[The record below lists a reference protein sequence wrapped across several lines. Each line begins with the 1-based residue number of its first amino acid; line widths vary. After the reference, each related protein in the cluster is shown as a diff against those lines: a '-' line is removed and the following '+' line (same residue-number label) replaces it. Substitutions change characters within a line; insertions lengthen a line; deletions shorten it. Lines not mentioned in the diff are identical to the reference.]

1 LDFSNIFG
9 FTWDSHRCIGF
20 CYLVW
25 HKFQDTEMNEA
36 KFRLTPENKKEV
48 MRSIWDNLNGWF
60 ENGNLDITIRPH
72 KSKRSVE
79 QNRRLWKIYG
89 ELADKAWVNGRRY
102 SAETWHEYCK
112 GYFLGFEL
120 KAMPDGSELKTPI
133 STTTLNTAEMTDYQN
148 RLQVW
153 AAGNFGLIWE
163 F

>member
-1 LDFSNIFG
+1 MQSVA
-9 FTWDSHRCIGF
+9 
-20 CYLVW
+20 Y
-25 HKFQDTEMNEA
+25 
-36 KFRLTPENKKEV
+36 RLTKDNKRPLMTTIYNNLGAWLEANAELEV
-48 MRSIWDNLNGWF
+48 S
-60 ENGNLDITIRPH
+60 IRPYN
-72 KSKRSVE
+72 SKRSIE

-112 GYFLGFEL
+112 GMFLGYEL
-120 KAMPDGSELKTPI
+120 KAMPDGTEVKTPI

-148 RLQVW
+148 RLQAW

>member
-1 LDFSNIFG
+1 MENVSYKLTKDNKRPLMTTIYNNLGVWLESNAE
-9 FTWDSHRCIGF
+9 
-20 CYLVW
+20 L
-25 HKFQDTEMNEA
+25 
-36 KFRLTPENKKEV
+36 EV
-48 MRSIWDNLNGWF
+48 C
-60 ENGNLDITIRPH
+60 IRPYN
-72 KSKRSVE
+72 SKRSIE

-148 RLQVW
+148 RLQAW

>member
-1 LDFSNIFG
+1 MENVSYKLTKDNKRPLMTTIYNNLG
-9 FTWDSHRCIGF
+9 AW
-20 CYLVW
+20 L
-25 HKFQDTEMNEA
+25 EA
-36 KFRLTPENKKEV
+36 NAELEV
-48 MRSIWDNLNGWF
+48 C
-60 ENGNLDITIRPH
+60 IRPH

-112 GYFLGFEL
+112 GMFLGFEL
-120 KAMPDGSELKTPI
+120 KAMPDGTEVKTPI

-148 RLQVW
+148 RLQSW
-153 AAGNFGLIWE
+153 AAGEFGIIWE

>member
-1 LDFSNIFG
+1 MQSVA
-9 FTWDSHRCIGF
+9 
-20 CYLVW
+20 Y
-25 HKFQDTEMNEA
+25 
-36 KFRLTPENKKEV
+36 RLTKDNKRPLMTTIYNNLGAWLEANEELEV
-48 MRSIWDNLNGWF
+48 C
-60 ENGNLDITIRPH
+60 IRPYN
-72 KSKRSVE
+72 SKRSVE

-120 KAMPDGSELKTPI
+120 KAMPDGTELKTPI

-148 RLQVW
+148 RLQAW

>member
-1 LDFSNIFG
+1 METVSYKLTKDNKRPLMTTIYNNLG
-9 FTWDSHRCIGF
+9 
-20 CYLVW
+20 VW
-25 HKFQDTEMNEA
+25 LEA
-36 KFRLTPENKKEV
+36 NAELEV
-48 MRSIWDNLNGWF
+48 CV
-60 ENGNLDITIRPH
+60 RPYN
-72 KSKRSVE
+72 SKRSVE

-112 GYFLGFEL
+112 GMFLGYEL
-120 KAMPDGSELKTPI
+120 KAMPDGTEIKTPI

-148 RLQVW
+148 RLQAW

>member
-1 LDFSNIFG
+1 MQSVA
-9 FTWDSHRCIGF
+9 
-20 CYLVW
+20 Y
-25 HKFQDTEMNEA
+25 
-36 KFRLTPENKKEV
+36 RLTKDNKRPLMTTIYNNLGAWLEANAELEV
-48 MRSIWDNLNGWF
+48 S
-60 ENGNLDITIRPH
+60 IRPYN
-72 KSKRSVE
+72 SKRSIE

-112 GYFLGFEL
+112 GMFLGFEL
-120 KAMPDGSELKTPI
+120 KAMPDGTEVKTPI

-148 RLQVW
+148 RLQAW

>member
-1 LDFSNIFG
+1 MENVSYKLTKDNKRPLMTTIYNNLGVWLESNAE
-9 FTWDSHRCIGF
+9 
-20 CYLVW
+20 L
-25 HKFQDTEMNEA
+25 
-36 KFRLTPENKKEV
+36 EV
-48 MRSIWDNLNGWF
+48 C
-60 ENGNLDITIRPH
+60 IRPYN
-72 KSKRSVE
+72 SKRSIE

-112 GYFLGFEL
+112 GMFLGFEL
-120 KAMPDGSELKTPI
+120 KAMPDGTELKTPI

-148 RLQVW
+148 RLQAW

>member
-1 LDFSNIFG
+1 MENVSYKLTKDNKRPLMTTIYNNLGVWLESNAE
-9 FTWDSHRCIGF
+9 
-20 CYLVW
+20 L
-25 HKFQDTEMNEA
+25 
-36 KFRLTPENKKEV
+36 EV
-48 MRSIWDNLNGWF
+48 C
-60 ENGNLDITIRPH
+60 IRPYN
-72 KSKRSVE
+72 SKRSIE

-112 GYFLGFEL
+112 GMFLGFEL
-120 KAMPDGSELKTPI
+120 KAMPDGTEVKTPI

-148 RLQVW
+148 RLQAW

>member
-1 LDFSNIFG
+1 MQSVA
-9 FTWDSHRCIGF
+9 
-20 CYLVW
+20 Y
-25 HKFQDTEMNEA
+25 
-36 KFRLTPENKKEV
+36 RLTKDNKRPLMTTIYNNLGVWLESNAELEV
-48 MRSIWDNLNGWF
+48 C
-60 ENGNLDITIRPH
+60 IRPYN
-72 KSKRSVE
+72 SKRSIE

-112 GYFLGFEL
+112 GMFLGYEL

-148 RLQVW
+148 RLQAW

>member
-1 LDFSNIFG
+1 MLFPRLLIF
-9 FTWDSHRCIGF
+9 IGF
-20 CYLVW
+20 LIDAARLLV
-25 HKFQDTEMNEA
+25 KNTNCDVKMNEA
-36 KFRLTPENKKEV
+36 KFTLTPQNARGV

-72 KSKRSVE
+72 KSKRSIE

-112 GYFLGFEL
+112 GVLLGFDI
-120 KAMPDGSELKTPI
+120 KAMPDGTEVKTPI

-148 RLQVW
+148 RLQSW
-153 AAGNFGLIWE
+153 AAGEFGIIWE

>member
-1 LDFSNIFG
+1 MQSVA
-9 FTWDSHRCIGF
+9 
-20 CYLVW
+20 Y
-25 HKFQDTEMNEA
+25 
-36 KFRLTPENKKEV
+36 RLTKDNKRPLMTTIYNNLGAWLEANAELEV
-48 MRSIWDNLNGWF
+48 C
-60 ENGNLDITIRPH
+60 IRPYN
-72 KSKRSVE
+72 SKRSVE

-120 KAMPDGSELKTPI
+120 KAMPDGTELKTPI

-148 RLQVW
+148 RLQAW

>member
-1 LDFSNIFG
+1 MQSVA
-9 FTWDSHRCIGF
+9 
-20 CYLVW
+20 Y
-25 HKFQDTEMNEA
+25 
-36 KFRLTPENKKEV
+36 RLTKDNKRPLMTTIYNNLGVWLESNAELEV
-48 MRSIWDNLNGWF
+48 C
-60 ENGNLDITIRPH
+60 IRPYN
-72 KSKRSVE
+72 SKRSIE
-79 QNRRLWKIYG
+79 QNRRLWAIYG

-120 KAMPDGSELKTPI
+120 KAMPDGTELKTPI

-148 RLQVW
+148 RLQAW

>member
-1 LDFSNIFG
+1 MLFPRLLIF
-9 FTWDSHRCIGF
+9 IGF
-20 CYLVW
+20 LIGAARLLV
-25 HKFQDTEMNEA
+25 KNTNCDIKMNEA
-36 KFRLTPENKKEV
+36 KFTLTPQNARGV

-72 KSKRSVE
+72 KSKRSIE
-79 QNRRLWKIYG
+79 QNRRLWGIYS

-112 GYFLGFEL
+112 GVLLGFDI
-120 KAMPDGSELKTPI
+120 KAMPDGTEVKTPI

-148 RLQVW
+148 RLQSW
-153 AAGNFGLIWE
+153 AAGEFGIIWE

>member
-1 LDFSNIFG
+1 MQSVA
-9 FTWDSHRCIGF
+9 
-20 CYLVW
+20 Y
-25 HKFQDTEMNEA
+25 
-36 KFRLTPENKKEV
+36 RLTKDNKRPLMTTIYNNLGVWLESNAELEV
-48 MRSIWDNLNGWF
+48 C
-60 ENGNLDITIRPH
+60 IRPYN
-72 KSKRSVE
+72 SKRSIE

-133 STTTLNTAEMTDYQN
+133 STTTLNTAEMTDYQS
-148 RLQVW
+148 RLQAW

>member
-1 LDFSNIFG
+1 MQSVA
-9 FTWDSHRCIGF
+9 
-20 CYLVW
+20 Y
-25 HKFQDTEMNEA
+25 
-36 KFRLTPENKKEV
+36 RLTKDNKRPLMTTIYNNLGAWLEANAELEV
-48 MRSIWDNLNGWF
+48 S
-60 ENGNLDITIRPH
+60 IRPYN
-72 KSKRSVE
+72 SKRSIE

-112 GYFLGFEL
+112 GMFLGYEL
-120 KAMPDGSELKTPI
+120 KAMPDGTELKTPI

-148 RLQVW
+148 RLQAW

>member
-1 LDFSNIFG
+1 MQSVA
-9 FTWDSHRCIGF
+9 
-20 CYLVW
+20 Y
-25 HKFQDTEMNEA
+25 
-36 KFRLTPENKKEV
+36 RLTKDNKRPLMTTIYNNLGVWLEANTELEV
-48 MRSIWDNLNGWF
+48 C
-60 ENGNLDITIRPH
+60 IRPYN
-72 KSKRSVE
+72 SKRSIE

-112 GYFLGFEL
+112 GMFLGYEL
-120 KAMPDGSELKTPI
+120 KAMPDGTEVKTPI

-148 RLQVW
+148 RLQAW

>member
-1 LDFSNIFG
+1 MQSVA
-9 FTWDSHRCIGF
+9 
-20 CYLVW
+20 Y
-25 HKFQDTEMNEA
+25 
-36 KFRLTPENKKEV
+36 RLTKDNKRPLMTTIYNNLGVWLEANAELEV
-48 MRSIWDNLNGWF
+48 C
-60 ENGNLDITIRPH
+60 IRPYN
-72 KSKRSVE
+72 SKRSIE

-148 RLQVW
+148 RLQAW

>member
-1 LDFSNIFG
+1 MQSVA
-9 FTWDSHRCIGF
+9 
-20 CYLVW
+20 Y
-25 HKFQDTEMNEA
+25 
-36 KFRLTPENKKEV
+36 RLTKDNKRPLMTTIYNNLGAWLESNAELEV
-48 MRSIWDNLNGWF
+48 C
-60 ENGNLDITIRPH
+60 IRPY

-112 GYFLGFEL
+112 GMFLGYEL
-120 KAMPDGSELKTPI
+120 KAMPDGTELKTPI

-148 RLQVW
+148 RLQSW

>member
-1 LDFSNIFG
+1 MENVSYKLTKDNKRPLMTTIYNNLG
-9 FTWDSHRCIGF
+9 
-20 CYLVW
+20 VW
-25 HKFQDTEMNEA
+25 LEA
-36 KFRLTPENKKEV
+36 NAELEV
-48 MRSIWDNLNGWF
+48 C
-60 ENGNLDITIRPH
+60 IRPYN
-72 KSKRSVE
+72 SKRSIE

-112 GYFLGFEL
+112 GVLLGFDI
-120 KAMPDGSELKTPI
+120 KAMPDGTEVKTPI

-148 RLQVW
+148 RLQAW